1 MKYFNILGTTGIEL
15 SVGGSMRVY
24 KSALLAFL
32 ADNLASN
39 DLGGFK
45 KSFSFFFRCC
55 HTCLAPQD
63 TMHNKYVSEAYDKQ
77 NETEHLQYLNMLD
90 GPTSSH
96 YFKTYRIN

>member
-1 MKYFNILGTTGIEL
+1 
-15 SVGGSMRVY
+15 MRVY

-45 KSFSFFFRCC
+45 KSFSFSFWCC
-55 HTCLAPQD
+55 CTSLATQD
-63 TMHNKYVSEAYDKQ
+63 TMHNKHVSETYDKADKQ
-77 NETEHLQYLNMLD
+77 NETEHFLQYLNMLD
-90 GPTSSH
+90 CPTSSH